1 MGPKV
6 LFQIDDF
13 FIKPFGKITP
23 IENIECIPF
32 LQGKKKRGK
41 LANNNIFKC
50 SKIQVKKGK
59 Y

>member
-23 IENIECIPF
+23 IENIECNPF
-32 LQGKKKRGK
+32 LQEKKRGG
-41 LANNNIFKC
+41 NWPIIIFLNVQQ
-50 SKIQVKKGK
+50 SK
-59 Y
+59 